1 MTSVG
6 TENRKGGSMLPGGA
20 HVLSGA
26 RRFLP
31 VTVVCIDSK
40 RQSFIT
46 DYEILVKESGTC
58 PASCSFVALGLF
70 FFLFIITKQNFNRI
84 TVVVV
89 IMIYGTC
96 QLFVNRIF
104 VTINMM
110 PFNFKLCC
118 ATQKYAVSAFWKKEF
133 IVFFL
138 KKLI

>member
-6 TENRKGGSMLPGGA
+6 TENRKGGSVLPGGA

-26 RRFLP
+26 RGFLP
-31 VTVVCIDSK
+31 VMVVSIDSK
-40 RQSFIT
+40 RQSFIIE
-46 DYEILVKESGTC
+46 YEILVKESGTC

-70 FFLFIITKQNFNRI
+70 FFLFIITKQNFNRV

-118 ATQKYAVSAFWKKEF
+118 AIQKHAVSAF
-133 IVFFL
+133 
-138 KKLI
+138 